1 MSDPMTVI
9 LHMTYDL
16 EPGNGHIECRYAADV
31 DFEDI
36 EMAADSPHT
45 AFGIPKEF
53 IIDDMDIVPVDSRE
67 LAENEPDMQLE
78 CLKYG
83 QDVGS
88 LRDFEL
94 GPCGCVDYHMADCPT
109 ITG

>member
-67 LAENEPDMQLE
+67 LARPEP
-78 CLKYG
+78 
-83 QDVGS
+83 S